1 MTLRRTLIIGTG
13 AIADHH
19 AEAVAAH
26 PGRAVVVAGVDVD
39 AGRAQ
44 AFAAKHG
51 LPAWGT
57 DLAVALA
64 GELPTADGG
73 TTGRPDLAHICTP
86 PGSHLPLALQCLEA
100 GVPVLMEKPPALSL
114 AEMDRLIDASERT
127 GVPVSVVVQQRFGGA
142 GVRAAR
148 LLAAG
153 ARGRPLVATCDTLW
167 FRGPEYYAAPWR
179 GRWDVEGGGAT
190 MGLGIH
196 QIDLLLTLIG
206 PWSEVSAMAARE
218 ARDIQTENVSMAVVR
233 FDNGALATIATSAL
247 SPRQT
252 SHVRIDAE
260 RATVEV
266 EHLYGY
272 GDRNWTV
279 TPAPGQDDV
288 AALWATDERSP
299 DSGHESQLAAVLDAL
314 DAGDAPPVTLAD
326 ARGTLELV
334 AAIYASAFTGTVV
347 RRGEIGPGHPFY
359 DRMDGTG
366 APWAGTPAAVSAP
379 AGRSAARG

>member
-1 MTLRRTLIIGTG
+1 VTLRRTLIIGTG

-19 AEAVAAH
+19 VQAVAEHAD
-26 PGRAVVVAGVDVD
+26 RAVVVAGVDVD

-44 AFAAKHG
+44 AFAERHG

-57 DLAVALA
+57 DLAAALA
-64 GELPTADGG
+64 GDLPTADGG

-100 GVPVLMEKPPALSL
+100 GVAVLMEKPPVLSL
-114 AEMDRLIDASERT
+114 AELDQLIDASRRT
-127 GVPVSVVVQQRFGGA
+127 GVAASVVVQHRFGGA
-142 GVRAAR
+142 GRRAAR
-148 LLAAG
+148 LLASG
-153 ARGRPLVATCDTLW
+153 ALGRPLVAICETLW
-167 FRGPEYYAAPWR
+167 FRGPEYYAVPWR
-179 GRWDVEGGGAT
+179 GKWEIEGGGAT

-196 QIDLLLTLIG
+196 QLDLLISLIG
-206 PWSEVSAMAARE
+206 PWAEVTAMAARE

-233 FDNGALATIATSAL
+233 FDNGTLATIASSAL

-252 SHVRIDAE
+252 SYVRVDAE

-272 GDRNWTV
+272 TDDDWTV

-288 AALWATDERSP
+288 AALWATDEPSP
-299 DSGHESQLAAVLDAL
+299 GSGHASQLTAVLDAM
-314 DAGDAPPVTLAD
+314 DAGEPAPVTLAD
-326 ARGTLELV
+326 ARGSLELV

-347 RRGEIGPGHPFY
+347 RRGEIVPGHPFY

-366 APWAGTPAAVSAP
+366 APWAGSPVGAAPAASA
-379 AGRSAARG
+379 